1 MIPARALDRWQQ
13 HLSGYSAMTIGRMCD
28 ERDENA
34 QKAGRLIDGAKR
46 CIELL
51 GTKLAQIPDDDSAAE
66 KLMQLSE
73 IMTDLEA
80 LVDGIGQLVTRH
92 ARGAEDLSVS
102 TVAALPSP
110 SSSGP
115 P

>member
-1 MIPARALDRWQQ
+1 
-13 HLSGYSAMTIGRMCD
+13 MCD
-28 ERDENA
+28 EHA

-51 GTKLAQIPDDDSAAE
+51 RTRLAQIPDDDSAAE

-73 IMTDLEA
+73 IMTDLEV
-80 LVDGIGQLVTRH
+80 LVEGIGQLATGD
-92 ARGAEDLSVS
+92 ACGAEDLSVS

-110 SSSGP
+110 SSSGSP
-115 P
+115 